1 MIHKSVEEYLEW
13 VEIIEWIALPKT
25 NRKIF
30 YKKRLLEYKWVFF
43 LLSFDLWRKPPPI
56 AIYVLTHW
64 VNDYMWWHQTGQ
76 SHAKTKT
83 KKKRYLNALK
93 HKKIAHR
100 RVERS
105 VQVDNNVKRTESEKK
120 KYQHLAQEQ
129 KKLYAIIH
137 NRSASRLPDFYI
149 RRRLKI
155 FQTAALLSWP
165 EKCYRKRCWRLEEVC
180 CHFFFILNYI

>member
-1 MIHKSVEEYLEW
+1 MKTFSKKKVTVVQVFIGSLGMIHKSVEEYLQW

-120 KYQHLAQEQ
+120 NISTSHR
-129 KKLYAIIH
+129 
-137 NRSASRLPDFYI
+137 N
-149 RRRLKI
+149 
-155 FQTAALLSWP
+155 
-165 EKCYRKRCWRLEEVC
+165 KRNCTP
-180 CHFFFILNYI
+180 